1 VEKCVFITIF
11 VIFCRFKALLSKNK
25 QQNQM
30 KNLKVRQRHA
40 QLVAALKQH
49 GSLPVSELADLL
61 KVSEE
66 TIRRDAIPLRETGE
80 VLKLHGALSLPHEIG
95 EADFERRM
103 REASPAKLA
112 IARAAV
118 NMVRDGDSLI
128 IDSGTTTIFFAR
140 ELRQRRNLTVI
151 TNCTETART
160 LAGVAGNTV
169 HLAGGEMEAQSG
181 ATYGAKATEFV
192 SRFRVK
198 HVFLSIIALD
208 LATGPMNA
216 TVREA
221 EFAMAAMACA
231 SHRVIL
237 ADTSK
242 FGASAF
248 VKVCGYPDVQVI
260 VTEKAP
266 PPEFFTRLKAAG
278 TRLIIAN

>member
-1 VEKCVFITIF
+1 
-11 VIFCRFKALLSKNK
+11 
-25 QQNQM
+25 M

-40 QLVAALKQH
+40 QIISALKQH
-49 GSLPVSELADLL
+49 GSLQVAELAELV

-66 TIRRDAIPLRETGE
+66 TIRRDAIPLQEAGE
-80 VLKLHGALSLPHEIG
+80 VLKLHGALSLPHDLG

-103 REASPAKLA
+103 REAAPAKMA

-160 LAGVAGNTV
+160 LAGIPGNTV
-169 HLAGGEMEAQSG
+169 HLAGGEMEAVSG
-181 ATYGAKATEFV
+181 ATYGAKATDFIA
-192 SRFRVK
+192 RFRVK
-198 HVFLSIIALD
+198 HVFLSIVALE
-208 LATGPMNA
+208 LNTGPMNA

-221 EFAMAAMACA
+221 DFAIAAMACA

-237 ADTSK
+237 ADSSK
-242 FGASAF
+242 FAASAF
-248 VKVCGYPDVQVI
+248 VRVCSFSDIQVI
-260 VTEKAP
+260 VTEKSP
-266 PPEFFTRLKAAG
+266 PPEFFIGLKEAG
-278 TRLIIAN
+278 TRLVIAN